1 MSSDLKFTSAGDYGM
16 SYKIEAASKEEW
28 AERAINAE
36 KKLAVLLDE
45 YGLDYQMTNAEL
57 IELLQDAANGEHDMT
72 PHGADILQAID
83 RIEQYDVAVKELFSL
98 LDATEETDEGRVHRP
113 VQIVCVRTDMLIKLE
128 NVLATLKSTMED
140 RG

>member
-1 MSSDLKFTSAGDYGM
+1 MTDAKLISRLK
-16 SYKIEAASKEEW
+16 
-28 AERAINAE
+28 
-36 KKLAVLLDE
+36 
-45 YGLDYQMTNAEL
+45 
-57 IELLQDAANGEHDMT
+57 DAANGEYDMT
-72 PHGADILQAID
+72 PLTSDLLEAID

-140 RG
+140 KG